1 MKAVVQRVSQAS
13 VTVNGTITGSI
24 YNGLLVLLAIHKD
37 DTPEQLVWMAD
48 KLLRLRIFRD
58 EEDKMNRSVQDVNG
72 GILVVSQFTL
82 YGDVRKGTRPSFIE
96 SAPPE
101 KAESMYNDFVNYLKK
116 HSTLRIETGIF
127 GAMMDVQL
135 TNDGPVTIILER

>member
-1 MKAVVQRVSQAS
+1 MKAVIQRVSQAS
-13 VTVNGTITGSI
+13 VTVDGAVTGSI
-24 YNGLLVLLAIHKD
+24 NHGLLVLLAIHKND
-37 DTPEQLVWMAD
+37 SPETLAWMAD
-48 KLLRLRIFRD
+48 KITRLRIFQDD
-58 EEDKMNRSVQDVNG
+58 EGKMNRSVQDVNG

-101 KAESMYNDFVNYLKK
+101 KAEAMYNDFVTWLETNSAL
-116 HSTLRIETGIF
+116 TIQTGIF

-135 TNDGPVTIILER
+135 NNDGPVTIIIDR